1 MILLSVGTQLH
12 FDRLVR
18 AVDGY
23 LDNHSHIH
31 VIAQVARSEYQPR
44 NMRSQSFFDPAEYQ
58 RHFEA
63 AQFIVGHAGMGTI
76 IQSLLHGKPIL
87 IMPRQAA
94 LGEQRNDHQLA
105 TAQHF
110 SQRAGILVAQDE
122 HEVPQ
127 RMDELLSLQTSQ
139 AIGKYASAELL
150 EYVRKFVNGG

>member
-1 MILLSVGTQLH
+1 MVTWIITATFMLLRRWRVASTN
-12 FDRLVR
+12 R
-18 AVDGY
+18 ATCAVS
-23 LDNHSHIH
+23 L
-31 VIAQVARSEYQPR
+31 
-44 NMRSQSFFDPAEYQ
+44 FFDPAEYQ

-87 IMPRQAA
+87 IMPHQAA

-110 SQRAGILVAQDE
+110 LQRAGILVAQDE

-139 AIGKYASAELL
+139 AIGKYAIAELL